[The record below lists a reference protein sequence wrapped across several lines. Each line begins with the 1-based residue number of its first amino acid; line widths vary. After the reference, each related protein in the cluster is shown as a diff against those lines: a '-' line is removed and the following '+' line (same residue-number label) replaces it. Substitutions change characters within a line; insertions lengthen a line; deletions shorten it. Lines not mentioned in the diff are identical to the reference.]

1 VAPDKGKQARVV
13 LDDDE
18 ISSDEDE
25 RLQKWL
31 WQLSSTGPAML
42 DEAAVMTT
50 VADKEAAAKRAAEQR
65 VVEEVAAKA
74 VAVEDVVGKT
84 TDEAARA
91 AGGSPAP
98 SQATS
103 VAGVK
108 RAAAPSGSTPPA
120 KRPYRGVWKPQFV

>member
-18 ISSDEDE
+18 ISSDKDE

-50 VADKEAAAKRAAEQR
+50 VADKEAAAKR
-65 VVEEVAAKA
+65 VVE
-74 VAVEDVVGKT
+74 
-84 TDEAARA
+84 
-91 AGGSPAP
+91 
-98 SQATS
+98 
-103 VAGVK
+103 
-108 RAAAPSGSTPPA
+108 
-120 KRPYRGVWKPQFV
+120 